1 MRLRAPRIAAY
12 ALAVITAAMLTACGS
27 PDAAPAAPSTAA
39 TSYAP
44 PTASPVST
52 TATLNGTCT
61 TNPAN
66 GQYSV
71 TLDNTGSVTADVT
84 GFSVAFFTS
93 GDGSPS
99 SETGSTDAG
108 PFDTFILPGQSLTWT
123 EDTTMMQSGQ
133 MGAYDTSA
141 TCTLV
146 QWDHP

>member
-12 ALAVITAAMLTACGS
+12 VMAAIIAATLSACGA
-27 PDAAPAAPSTAA
+27 PAAAPAAPSTAA
-39 TSYAP
+39 TSSTP
-44 PTASPVST
+44 NASPVST

-61 TNPAN
+61 TDPAN

-71 TLDNTGSVTADVT
+71 TLTNNGSVTADVT

-93 GDGSPS
+93 GGGSPA
-99 SETGSTDAG
+99 ETGSTDAG
-108 PFDTFILPGQSLTWT
+108 PFNTFILPGQSLTWT